1 MATKELLSKPKMTID
16 EQDNDTPAVT
26 RIPMMLPGQAL
37 QSFRDAGFDFA
48 AALAEV
54 IDNSI
59 EAKGNL
65 ILVRLDEDKV
75 KGKNRVVRVVIS
87 DDGTGMDEETLFHY
101 LQLGFSTRYMR
112 RDTIGKYGVGAKLA
126 ALNFAEKIDVWS
138 RTDEEK
144 EWLHV
149 SFDLKAALEQEK
161 KDGTPPGIDR
171 PLPVPVP
178 DYLADVMPKGSG
190 TIVVWSEVDRLEEG
204 RVILGA
210 AAEIATDRIP
220 DPNELRVDVEK
231 ELSRVFRCFL
241 EGRIELRVNGKA
253 LLPHDPLFLMEGTW
267 ADKILSEHYAKLEAE
282 TKDKGG
288 EERDGREV
296 TQTRRKKEEP
306 RHFPAKV
313 VYDDDVTVGTC
324 KARVRVTVYPNEVV
338 RERFKGGD
346 ELAHRLRVP
355 ENMGRISFLRMD
367 REINYNNVPR
377 IFPRGVEEPD
387 RFIGIEVAFT
397 PEFDE
402 FFGVRHVK
410 RGVEPHGQL
419 RTKIREIL
427 KKHLPTARDE
437 IEAIWGQ
444 VRTGAKDT
452 PGTTNPI
459 LDAAKKVDRKM
470 PKGRVKTPG
479 SEDEQQQVLEDLAT
493 DVVGEGEDKAAER
506 KKYLEKIKDEPFI
519 IEPISFPGSNFM
531 QVEHLPGKIIIRLNT
546 RHRFY
551 REMWEPIEEIAKREA
566 GSVSGAEAVRAAR
579 RTVEALTLMLVAYG
593 KSESM
598 DGDPRERYGELRNYW
613 GQFLDSLMSKVKN
626 VV

>member
-1 MATKELLSKPKMTID
+1 L
-16 EQDNDTPAVT
+16 
-26 RIPMMLPGQAL
+26 
-37 QSFRDAGFDFA
+37 RDAGFDFA

-59 EAKGNL
+59 EAKGN
-65 ILVRLDEDKV
+65 IIDVRLDEDKV
-75 KGKNRVVRVVIS
+75 KGKNRIVRVVIA
-87 DDGTGMDEETLFHY
+87 DDGTGMDEDVLHHY

-138 RTDEEK
+138 RVAEDAP
-144 EWLHV
+144 WMHV
-149 SFDLKAALEQEK
+149 CFDLKASLEREK
-161 KDGTPPGIDR
+161 QDGTAPGIDKPTPT
-171 PLPVPVP
+171 PLP
-178 DYLADVMPKGSG
+178 DYLNDVTPKKTG

-231 ELSRVFRCFL
+231 ELSRIFRCFL
-241 EGRIELRVNGKA
+241 EGRIELKVNGKS
-253 LLPHDPLFLMEGTW
+253 LIPHDPLFLMEGTW
-267 ADKILSEHYAKLEAE
+267 ADRVLNEAVV
-282 TKDKGG
+282 KQGKGDEKEPVG
-288 EERDGREV
+288 
-296 TQTRRKKEEP
+296 RRKKDDP
-306 RHFPAKV
+306 RHFGAKEIYNDEV
-313 VYDDDVTVGTC
+313 PIGNG
-324 KARVRVTVYPNEVV
+324 KARVRVTVYPPEVV
-338 RERFKGGD
+338 RERYKGGD
-346 ELAHRLRVP
+346 DLAHRLRVP
-355 ENMGRISFLRMD
+355 ENQGRISFLRLD

-387 RFIGIEVAFT
+387 RFVGIEVAFS
-397 PEFDE
+397 PELDE

-419 RTKIREIL
+419 RTKLREIL
-427 KKHLPTARDE
+427 KKALPTARDE
-437 IEAIWGQ
+437 IERIWGLG
-444 VRTGAKDT
+444 RS
-452 PGTTNPI
+452 GTKETQTSKPSPI
-459 LDAAKKVDRKM
+459 LDAAKNADRKL
-470 PKGRVKTPG
+470 PKGRVKAPETQG
-479 SEDEQQQVLEDLAT
+479 ERDRVLDDLAH
-493 DVVGEGEDKAAER
+493 DVVVGEGEDKDRER
-506 KKYLEKIKDEPFI
+506 QKYLDKIQDLPFVV
-519 IEPISFPGSNFM
+519 EPISFAGSNFIEL
-531 QVEHLPGKIIIRLNT
+531 EHLPDKIIIRLNT

-579 RTVEALTLMLVAYG
+579 RTVEALTLMLIAYG

-598 DGDPRERYGELRNYW
+598 DGDPRERYGDLRMYW

>member
-1 MATKELLSKPKMTID
+1 MATKNMVPKTTD
-16 EQDNDTPAVT
+16 DQDNDTPETPEVT

-65 ILVRLDEDKV
+65 IQVRLDEDKV

-87 DDGTGMDEETLFHY
+87 DDGTGMDEETLFRY

-138 RTDEEK
+138 RTGEEE

-149 SFDLKAALEQEK
+149 GFDLKAALEQVK
-161 KDGTPPGIDR
+161 KDGTPTGIDK
-171 PLPVPVP
+171 PLPLPIP
-178 DYLADVMPKGSG
+178 DYLEDVMPEGSG
-190 TIVVWSEVDRLEEG
+190 TVVVWSDVDRLEEG

-231 ELSRVFRCFL
+231 ELSRIFRSFL
-241 EGRIELRVNGKA
+241 EGRIELHVNGKA

-267 ADKILSEHYAKLEAE
+267 ADKVMTEHYSRLEAE
-282 TKDKGG
+282 SKEKGG
-288 EERDGREV
+288 EDKDGREV
-296 TQTRRKKEEP
+296 TQSRRKKEEP
-306 RHFPAKV
+306 RHFAAKV
-313 VYDDDVTVGTC
+313 IYDNDVTVGAC
-324 KARVRVTVYPNEVV
+324 KARVRVTVYPKEVV

-346 ELAHRLRVP
+346 DLAHRLRVP
-355 ENMGRISFLRMD
+355 ENMGRISFLRLD

-419 RTKIREIL
+419 RTKIREVL
-427 KKHLPTARDE
+427 KKALPTARDE
-437 IEAIWGQ
+437 IEKIWGQ
-444 VRTGAKDT
+444 VRPAAKDS

-459 LDAAKKVDRKM
+459 LDAAAKVDRKL
-470 PKGRVKTPG
+470 PKGRVRSPG
-479 SEDEQQQVLEDLAT
+479 TEGEQQQVLEDLAT

-506 KKYLEKIKDEPFI
+506 KKYLEKIKEEPFI
-519 IEPISFPGSNFM
+519 VEPVSFPGPNFM
-531 QVEHLPGKIIIRLNT
+531 QIEHLPGKIIIRLNI

-598 DGDPRERYGELRNYW
+598 DGDPRERYGELRNFW
-613 GQFLDSLMSKVKN
+613 CQFLDSLMSKVKN
-626 VV
+626 VL